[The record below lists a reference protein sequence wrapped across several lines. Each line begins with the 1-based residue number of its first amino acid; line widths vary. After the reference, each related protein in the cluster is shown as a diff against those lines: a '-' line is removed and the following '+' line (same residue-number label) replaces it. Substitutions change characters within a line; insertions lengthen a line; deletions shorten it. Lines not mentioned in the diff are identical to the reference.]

1 MVDFYTESNTDI
13 VLNTTQKIYYNAYYL
28 TVDSIYG
35 DDSLNEYEKVPIDIV
50 NGVVK
55 AYEIADPY
63 STLLTLV
70 ADVDSDLNGF
80 GSFSVTVPDGYMPFL
95 QFTLAAHAKEDG
107 NTLGLTLPY

>member
-1 MVDFYTESNTDI
+1 MVIGTDH
-13 VLNTTQKIYYNAYYL
+13 T
-28 TVDSIYG
+28 DG
-35 DDSLNEYEKVPIDIV
+35 SLDVYEKVPLDIV
-50 NGVVK
+50 NGAVK

-95 QFTLAAHAKEDG
+95 QFTLAAHATEDG
-107 NTLGLTLPY
+107 NILGLTLPY